1 MPDRLSW
8 SASRGLPE
16 KVATMIG
23 SDHSSTAE
31 LFWRSVSATVGAVR
45 SFRATEWTVVAGA
58 LPAASAIAGIATSR
72 TVHTSAP
79 SAVPWRSRSTTND
92 ADGADGPTL
101 ALPPLHT
108 TAMPLVA

>member
-1 MPDRLSW
+1 M
-8 SASRGLPE
+8 
-16 KVATMIG
+16 
-23 SDHSSTAE
+23 
-31 LFWRSVSATVGAVR
+31 
-45 SFRATEWTVVAGA
+45 VAGA

-92 ADGADGPTL
+92 ADGADGGAADASDAAGPTL

-108 TAMPLVA
+108 TAMPLVASGPTVAPLTASSKTAVRLLSAVAAALHCGGRRS